1 MNELS
6 PITELKG
13 IGEKTKKLFERVG
26 IATVSELLYYF
37 PRDYEKY
44 GELQSADTVKDHE
57 MAVLY
62 GYFPVMLAVKR
73 IKNRQITSGIFESGS
88 LK

>member
-37 PRDYEKY
+37 
-44 GELQSADTVKDHE
+44 SA
-57 MAVLY
+57 
-62 GYFPVMLAVKR
+62 
-73 IKNRQITSGIFESGS
+73 
-88 LK
+88 